1 MIVVGL
7 FDGNI
12 AVYNLQKNTGTGFCN
27 KFLTNVKNT
36 GTGFYNKFAKIL
48 IQVFATNLQQML
60 IQEPVF
66 ATNLQQMLIQEPFFA
81 INLKQMLI
89 QETGFCNKFTTSVL
103 IQDPVFATNL
113 QKMFKKYR
121 NRFCSKFATNVNSF
135 SLDIL
140 SQAVHRRKSINLYC
154 GPTGSALFI
163 EYFQFSPI

>member
-27 KFLTNVKNT
+27 KFATNVNTGTGFCYKFATNLNTGTGFCNKFATNVKNT
-36 GTGFYNKFAKIL
+36 GTGFCNKFAI
-48 IQVFATNLQQML
+48 
-60 IQEPVF
+60 
-66 ATNLQQMLIQEPFFA
+66 
-81 INLKQMLI
+81 
-89 QETGFCNKFTTSVL
+89 
-103 IQDPVFATNL
+103 
-113 QKMFKKYR
+113 
-121 NRFCSKFATNVNSF
+121 NVNSF